1 MRIWLDANKMA
12 ALNIS
17 PSEVNAALRSENY
30 LSALGQ
36 TKGNLVTVNLTA
48 DSNLSSVSEFENLT
62 VKALDDR
69 LIRLSDIAKVEL
81 AAQNY
86 DAAVRFAGDQAVF
99 IGLYVQPKANAVDAI
114 AAVERNSY
122 KFNANFQKDWWQTL
136 VMIPLFTLK
145 NRYKKS
151 CIHSSRHC

>member
-1 MRIWLDANKMA
+1 MRIWLDAPKMA

-62 VKALDDR
+62 VKALDGR
-69 LIRLSDIAKVEL
+69 LIGSAIS
-81 AAQNY
+81 
-86 DAAVRFAGDQAVF
+86 
-99 IGLYVQPKANAVDAI
+99 PKSN
-114 AAVERNSY
+114 
-122 KFNANFQKDWWQTL
+122 
-136 VMIPLFTLK
+136 
-145 NRYKKS
+145 
-151 CIHSSRHC
+151 